1 MILAFLSTPEIIKKF
16 LDNNNNYSEVIDIKN
31 ITKTK
36 MEDFS

>member
-1 MILAFLSTPEIIKKF
+1 MILAFLSTPEIINKF